1 MLYDSNIVVGISF
14 VLFFGLLGYL
24 GVYKMLGQKLD
35 ERAQKIRDELD
46 EARQLREDAQEL
58 FADFERKQREVQVQ
72 ADEIVA
78 HAKVEA
84 QAAAEKA
91 KADLAVSIERRM
103 KSADEQI
110 GLAEAEAVK
119 EVRNKAIA
127 VAVAAASDVLAQRL
141 GGDTAEGLV
150 DQAIADV
157 GAKLH

>member
-24 GVYKMLGQKLD
+24 GVYKLLGQKLD

-78 HAKVEA
+78 HAKAEA

-127 VAVAAASDVLAQRL
+127 VAVAAASDVLTQRL